1 MAHCSQPLLSRRVQH
16 RFRCTSGPRHRRSA
30 MRSMDR
36 LQVQASSGW
45 MDIGNQLVNV
55 TGGSGDAGTV
65 LHMKG
70 HTGVIRIMTTT
81 AKAGKCTR
89 DIGTMRTTTMATGE
103 TMIMIA
109 AIMIATIM
117 ITTTMTTMTIDHYAL
132 MRVELAF
139 DNLRCILSFGMI
151 GARTTQPNI

>member
-1 MAHCSQPLLSRRVQH
+1 
-16 RFRCTSGPRHRRSA
+16 
-30 MRSMDR
+30 MRSMGR

-45 MDIGNQLVNV
+45 KGIGNQLVTI

-70 HTGVIRIMTTT
+70 HTGLIRIMTTT

-89 DIGTMRTTTMATGE
+89 DIGTMKTTTTATGE

-109 AIMIATIM
+109 TVV
-117 ITTTMTTMTIDHYAL
+117 ITTTMTSDHYCTL
-132 MRVELAF
+132 PHPNR
-139 DNLRCILSFGMI
+139 SF
-151 GARTTQPNI
+151 